1 MTTPNFQK
9 QNAPAW
15 IDEAGI
21 ILPAKRLL
29 KGEKLAEKTA
39 EKLFKRA
46 TKVRELLEALKA
58 EMSAD
63 CQAVMEQVYD
73 DNGQDAEKGKGNFTW
88 YNFDHSMKIE
98 VSIQERTEFD
108 ETLIQLAKNKL
119 DEFLDN
125 SVTTDD
131 EFIKQFVVD
140 AFAKTRGGLDAKK
153 VLSLLRYRSKVSNPL
168 FQEAITLV
176 EKSIRHPDSKRYFR
190 LWVRNEEG
198 QYEAINLNF
207 SNI

>member
-1 MTTPNFQK
+1 MTPNFQK

-21 ILPAKRLL
+21 QLPAKRLL
-29 KGEKLAEKTA
+29 KSEKFAERKA
-39 EKLFKRA
+39 EKLFKSA
-46 TKVRELLEALKA
+46 TKVRQLLESLKA
-58 EMSAD
+58 EMTEE
-63 CQAVMEQVYD
+63 CKAVMEQVYD
-73 DNGQDAEKGKGNFTW
+73 DNGQDPDKSKGNFTW

-98 VSIQERTEFD
+98 VNIQDRTEFD

-140 AFAKTRGGLDAKK
+140 AFSKQRGGLDAKK

-168 FQEAITLV
+168 FQEAIALV

-190 LWVRNEEG
+190 LWVRNIEG